1 LNRIWKDSLRSTFLA
16 FAWRIWG
23 KPRKNIC

>member
-1 LNRIWKDSLRSTFLA
+1 VKRSNGGLFEDTNPA

-23 KPRKNIC
+23 K